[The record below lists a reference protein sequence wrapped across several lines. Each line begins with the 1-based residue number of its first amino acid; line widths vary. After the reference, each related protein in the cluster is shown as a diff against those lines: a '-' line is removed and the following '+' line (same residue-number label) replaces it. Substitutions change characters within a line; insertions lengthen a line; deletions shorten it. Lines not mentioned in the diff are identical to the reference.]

1 MKTIQNL
8 TILAGATLLFVGC
21 GLDKTKETVAEEVR
35 VVQVKTQVLKK
46 QTISRVIDLST
57 TLQGYETMNVAP
69 SMSGKIEHIYVEI
82 GSNVS
87 KGQMLV
93 RMDQNQYNTT
103 KLAYANLGIEMAR
116 MEALKE
122 SGSISQQTYDR
133 TKLSYDQTKENLEFL
148 EKNTYV
154 KAPFSGVISAKNYED
169 GELYAGQ
176 PVLVLTQINTLK
188 ALINVPESNFPL
200 IKKGQKVNLHSEI
213 YPDKAFPAT
222 IEVVYPTIDATTH
235 TFQVK
240 LNIPN
245 SSLALRPGMFVRTT
259 LALGKVDAI
268 MAPYQAVLKL
278 VGSNERYVF
287 VNKGG
292 VAKRVSVN
300 LGQRFDDMVELVST
314 ELVEGDELV
323 TLGQAKLVDGSKLN
337 VVKKN

>member
-8 TILAGATLLFVGC
+8 TILAGVTFLFVGC
-21 GLDKTKETVAEEVR
+21 GLNKTKETVAEEVR

-82 GSNVS
+82 GSKVS

-133 TKLSYDQTKENLEFL
+133 TKLSYEQTKVNLDFL
-148 EKNTYV
+148 ERNTFV
-154 KAPFSGVISAKNYED
+154 KAQFDGVISAKNYED
-169 GELYAGQ
+169 GELYGGL
-176 PVLVLTQINTLK
+176 PILVLTQITTLK
-188 ALINVPESNFPL
+188 ALVSIPETYFPNVKSGMSVKL
-200 IKKGQKVNLHSEI
+200 YSDI
-213 YPDKAFPAT
+213 YPDNVFPASVE
-222 IEVVYPTIDATTH
+222 IIYPTIDPSTH

-240 LNIPN
+240 LRIPN
-245 SSLALRPGMFVRTT
+245 SRRLLRPGMYVRTNMELGET
-259 LALGKVDAI
+259 TALMV
-268 MAPYQAVLKL
+268 PYQAVLKL
-278 VGSNERYVF
+278 VGANDRYVF
-287 VNKGG
+287 VNQEG
-292 VAKRVSVN
+292 VAKRVLVVM
-300 LGQRFDDMVELVST
+300 GQRFDELVEVISDD
-314 ELVEGDELV
+314 LHEGDELV
-323 TLGQAKLVDGSKLN
+323 VVGQAKLVDGAKLN
-337 VVKKN
+337 VVK

>member
-8 TILAGATLLFVGC
+8 TILAGVTFLFVGC
-21 GLDKTKETVAEEVR
+21 GLNKTKETVAEEVR

-82 GSNVS
+82 GSKVS

-133 TKLSYDQTKENLEFL
+133 TKLSYEQTKVNLDFL
-148 EKNTYV
+148 ERNTFV
-154 KAPFSGVISAKNYED
+154 KAQFDGVISAKNYED
-169 GELYAGQ
+169 GELYGGL
-176 PVLVLTQINTLK
+176 PILVLTQITTLK
-188 ALINVPESNFPL
+188 ALVSIPETYFPNVKSGMSVKL
-200 IKKGQKVNLHSEI
+200 YSDI
-213 YPDKAFPAT
+213 YPDNVFPASVE
-222 IEVVYPTIDATTH
+222 IIYPTIDPSTH

-240 LNIPN
+240 LRIPN
-245 SSLALRPGMFVRTT
+245 SRRLLRPGMYVRTNMELGET
-259 LALGKVDAI
+259 TALMV
-268 MAPYQAVLKL
+268 PYQAVLKL

-287 VNKGG
+287 INKGG
-292 VAKRVSVN
+292 VAKRVTVD
-300 LGQRFDDMVELVST
+300 LGQRFDDMVELVSP
-314 ELVEGDELV
+314 ELAEGDELV

-337 VVKKN
+337 VVK

>member
-8 TILAGATLLFVGC
+8 TILAGVTFLFVGC
-21 GLDKTKETVAEEVR
+21 GLNKTKETVAEEVR

-82 GSNVS
+82 GSKVS

-133 TKLSYDQTKENLEFL
+133 TKLSYEQTKVNLDFL
-148 EKNTYV
+148 ERNTFV
-154 KAPFSGVISAKNYED
+154 KAQFDGVISAKNYED
-169 GELYAGQ
+169 GELYGGL
-176 PVLVLTQINTLK
+176 PILVLTQITTLK
-188 ALINVPESNFPL
+188 ALVSIPETYFPNVKSGMSVKL
-200 IKKGQKVNLHSEI
+200 YSDI
-213 YPDKAFPAT
+213 YPDNVFPASVE
-222 IEVVYPTIDATTH
+222 IIYPTIDPSTH

-240 LNIPN
+240 LRIPN
-245 SSLALRPGMFVRTT
+245 SRRLSRPGMYVRTNMELGET
-259 LALGKVDAI
+259 TALMV
-268 MAPYQAVLKL
+268 PYQAVLKL
-278 VGSNERYVF
+278 VGANDRYVF
-287 VNKGG
+287 VNQEG
-292 VAKRVSVN
+292 VAKRVSVVM
-300 LGQRFDDMVELVST
+300 GQRFDELVEVISDD
-314 ELVEGDELV
+314 LHEGDELV
-323 TLGQAKLVDGSKLN
+323 VVGQAKLVDGAKLN
-337 VVKKN
+337 VVK